1 MAGPGEAIGT
11 FSVLDGG
18 TRSTDMVAV
27 ETTRTLA
34 IHRAD
39 MAQILADNYSLVE
52 GLFKHLT
59 GIIRAMNERVF
70 SGETPKAEP
79 PKG

>member
-1 MAGPGEAIGT
+1 
-11 FSVLDGG
+11 
-18 TRSTDMVAV
+18 
-27 ETTRTLA
+27 
-34 IHRAD
+34 

-70 SGETPKAEP
+70 SDQGGPAEEKP
-79 PKG
+79 NA